1 MKNLYLLTLKE
12 ALKGLKNKEFTS
24 FELTSSCIERIKE
37 VDTEV
42 KAYLTL
48 NFENALIEAKNA
60 DEIISKRGEEVFKEF
75 PLLGVPYAL
84 KDNFSTKGIRTTAS
98 SKMLE
103 NYIPP
108 FESTVS
114 ERLKNAGA
122 IVLGKTNMDAFAHGS
137 STETSDFLKTANP
150 WDLSRVPGGSSG
162 GAAAAV
168 AANMC
173 IFSIGS
179 ETAGSIRGPAS
190 WCGVTGFKPSYGRVS
205 RYGVVAMASST
216 DQPGPIG
223 KTLWDCAFILSII
236 AGKDVND
243 ATSVTNVV
251 PDYTQ
256 TNYSELTIG
265 IPKSYFELE
274 MDEEVKKLTYEFI
287 EKLKE
292 LGFKTKEIDLISP
305 KYSIGVYTIIQRSE
319 VSSNLARLDGIR
331 YGMTRDNFGFEAK
344 KRMFLGAHVL
354 SSGYHDKYYTKAQKV
369 RTLIINDFEKA
380 FGEVDLIV
388 SPTMPITA
396 LKFGEGEKNPLF
408 GEMMDV
414 LHEGSAVSGLS
425 AISLPIGFAGNLPVG
440 GQLIAPKLGEEKL
453 AYVGIKFQ
461 ENTDFHTH
469 FPEIKKND

>member
-1 MKNLYLLTLKE
+1 MKDLYLLTLKE
-12 ALKGLKNKEFTS
+12 ALNGLKENKFTS
-24 FELTSSCIERIKE
+24 EDITNSCIERIKSE
-37 VDTEV
+37 DSKV

-48 NFENALIEAKNA
+48 NFENAILEAKKA
-60 DEIISKRGEEVFKEF
+60 DEIISEKGAAAFEEF
-75 PLLGVPYAL
+75 PLLGIPYAL

-114 ERLKNAGA
+114 LKLKNAEA
-122 IVLGKTNMDAFAHGS
+122 VLLGKTNMDAFAHGS
-137 STETSDFLKTANP
+137 STETSDYLKTANP
-150 WDLSRVPGGSSG
+150 WDTTRVPGGSSG

-173 IFSIGS
+173 IFAIGS

-190 WCGVTGFKPSYGRVS
+190 WCGVSGFKPSYGRVS

-216 DQPGPIG
+216 DQPGPIA
-223 KTLWDCAFILSII
+223 KSIYDCAYILNII
-236 AGKDVND
+236 AGQDNND
-243 ATSVTNVV
+243 ATTIHNEV
-251 PDYTQ
+251 PDYSK
-256 TNYSELTIG
+256 TNYQNLTIG
-265 IPKSYFELE
+265 IPKSYFDIE

-292 LGFKTKEIDLISP
+292 LGFKTKEIDLIAP
-305 KYSIGVYTIIQRSE
+305 KYSIGVYTIVQRSE

-331 YGMTRDNFGFEAK
+331 YGLTRDNFGFEAK

-380 FGEVDLIV
+380 FEEVDLIV

-425 AISLPIGFAGNLPVG
+425 AISLPIGFSKGLPVG
-440 GQLIAPKLGEEKL
+440 GQLIAPRVGEEKL
-453 AYVGIKFQ
+453 AYAGILYQ
-461 ENTDFHTH
+461 ENTEFHKK
-469 FPEIKKND
+469 FPEEIK

>member
-1 MKNLYLLTLKE
+1 
-12 ALKGLKNKEFTS
+12 
-24 FELTSSCIERIKE
+24 
-37 VDTEV
+37 
-42 KAYLTL
+42 
-48 NFENALIEAKNA
+48 
-60 DEIISKRGEEVFKEF
+60 
-75 PLLGVPYAL
+75 
-84 KDNFSTKGIRTTAS
+84 
-98 SKMLE
+98 
-103 NYIPP
+103 
-108 FESTVS
+108 
-114 ERLKNAGA
+114 
-122 IVLGKTNMDAFAHGS
+122 
-137 STETSDFLKTANP
+137 
-150 WDLSRVPGGSSG
+150 
-162 GAAAAV
+162 
-168 AANMC
+168 
-173 IFSIGS
+173 
-179 ETAGSIRGPAS
+179 
-190 WCGVTGFKPSYGRVS
+190 
-205 RYGVVAMASST
+205 
-216 DQPGPIG
+216 
-223 KTLWDCAFILSII
+223 
-236 AGKDVND
+236 
-243 ATSVTNVV
+243 
-251 PDYTQ
+251 
-256 TNYSELTIG
+256 
-265 IPKSYFELE
+265 

-461 ENTDFHTH
+461 ENTDFHKH